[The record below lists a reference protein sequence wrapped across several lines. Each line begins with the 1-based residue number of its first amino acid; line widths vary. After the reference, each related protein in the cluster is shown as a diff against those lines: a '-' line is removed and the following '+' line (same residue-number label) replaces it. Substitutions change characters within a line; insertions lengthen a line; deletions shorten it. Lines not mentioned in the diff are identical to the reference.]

1 MYVIVTLGETPSAP
15 VKFSYEIHQILIDF
29 YDIMLGELHDKLP
42 FRDIQHVIDFVLGLV
57 CLICFI

>member
-15 VKFSYEIHQILIDF
+15 VNFFYEIHQILIDF